1 MTSMTLSE
9 LFKHKKFKLV
19 EAALRRIDCN
29 TLCFIPRNFT
39 ACPPLDLSAYNVFP
53 HLFAERGPKHLV
65 FKEDG
70 RYYSIG
76 PSKLGIQL
84 AQLVRNPRV
93 DGSIDPFDYIKI
105 FDRLLAL
112 NMWIGT
118 STGETLL
125 HGDGTDAYQLEIE
138 ADLQD

>member
-1 MTSMTLSE
+1 MANMTSSE

-19 EAALRRIDCN
+19 EVALKRIDCN
-29 TLCFIPRNFT
+29 MMCFIPRDFT
-39 ACPPLDLSAYNVFP
+39 ARPPLDLSAYNVFP
-53 HLFAERGPKHLV
+53 LCRPKHLV

-84 AQLVRNPRV
+84 EQLVHDPRI
-93 DGSIDPFDYIKI
+93 DGAIDPFDYVKI
-105 FDRLLAL
+105 FDHLLAL
-112 NMWIGT
+112 NKWIGT

-125 HGDGTDAYQLEIE
+125 RGDGTDIYQLEIE
-138 ADLQD
+138 SDLQD

>member
-1 MTSMTLSE
+1 MTSSE

-29 TLCFIPRNFT
+29 MMRFIPRNFT
-39 ACPPLDLSAYNVFP
+39 ACPPLDLSAYNVCP
-53 HLFAERGPKHLV
+53 PPFAERRPKHLV

-70 RYYSIG
+70 RYYSVG

-84 AQLVRNPRV
+84 EQLVHDPRI
-93 DGSIDPFDYIKI
+93 DGCIDPFDYIKI
-105 FDRLLAL
+105 FDRLLAM
-112 NMWIGT
+112 NTWIGT

-125 HGDGTDAYQLEIE
+125 HGDGTDIYQLEIE
-138 ADLQD
+138 VDLQHR

>member
-1 MTSMTLSE
+1 MTSMTSSE

-29 TLCFIPRNFT
+29 TLCFIPRDFT
-39 ACPPLDLSAYNVFP
+39 ACPPLDLSAYNVFLP
-53 HLFAERGPKHLV
+53 FDKREPKHLV

-84 AQLVRNPRV
+84 ARLVHDPRI
-93 DGSIDPFDYIKI
+93 DGNIDPFDYIKI
-105 FDRLLAL
+105 FDCLFAM
-112 NMWIGT
+112 NIWIGT

-125 HGDGTDAYQLEIE
+125 HGDGTDIYQLEIE